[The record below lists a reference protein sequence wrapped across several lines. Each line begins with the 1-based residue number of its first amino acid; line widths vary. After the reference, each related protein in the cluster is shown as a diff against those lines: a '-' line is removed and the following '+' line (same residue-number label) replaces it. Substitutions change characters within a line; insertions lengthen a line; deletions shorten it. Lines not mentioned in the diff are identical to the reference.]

1 MATEKDSLHILE
13 TLFYAGKYEDAIKTS
28 KKFLQEFPS
37 SFQIGFI
44 RCKSLLKSGKFNEA
58 ESEIDNLLTK
68 FPENIN
74 LLVEKGFLILRKGL
88 NTEAKVFFEKA
99 LFLDP
104 FNQRAKKGISEIK
117 KNESGEEA
125 SYESPMSFVSY
136 EKEKAGLE
144 DTISESDLEKLM
156 ELKNI
161 DNLQEASSEES
172 LPAVSISFEDSSIQR
187 RDELLIPD
195 IDNVP
200 EINEKSN
207 IETALEELNK
217 LSETDLKD
225 LKVEDEA
232 AEVSSVVNE
241 EKKENE
247 NAETDNSSFV
257 TESAASLYL
266 KQGLYDDAVNVYFK
280 LYKQADPNMYKE
292 KVELINRVRLLQTK
306 VVLLKNLM
314 NKMKRSGD
322 SIV

>member
-13 TLFYAGKYEDAIKTS
+13 TLFYAGKYEEAIKTS

-74 LLVEKGFLILRKGL
+74 LSVEKGFLLLRKGL
-88 NTEAKVFFEKA
+88 STEAKDFFEKA

-104 FNQRAKKGISEIK
+104 FNQRAKRGISEIK
-117 KNESGEEA
+117 KNELGEED

-156 ELKNI
+156 KLKNI
-161 DNLQEASSEES
+161 DNLQGVSPEDSS
-172 LPAVSISFEDSSIQR
+172 PAVSISFEDSSIQR
-187 RDELLIPD
+187 RDELLKPD
-195 IDNVP
+195 TDNIP

-232 AEVSSVVNE
+232 VEEINVVNE
-241 EKKENE
+241 EKENKSS
-247 NAETDNSSFV
+247 ETDNSSFV

-266 KQGLYDDAVNVYFK
+266 KQGLYDDAGDVYFK
-280 LYKQADPNMYKE
+280 LYKQTDPNMYKE

-306 VVLLKNLM
+306 MALLKSLM
-314 NKMKRSGD
+314 NKMKRLGD